1 MKHIRLILAP
11 LALLVLVAPAMAEI
25 LPLSALSTYFNNIKT
40 AEASFTQINDDGTI
54 STGDMLIRRPG
65 RIRFEYNPPDE
76 SLVMASGGQVA
87 IFDPRSNQ
95 PPQRFPL
102 SKTPLFLILAKD
114 VNFDQADMV
123 VGHTTDGTST
133 TVIAQDPKRPE
144 YGSIQLIFTGNP
156 VQLRQWIVTDGSGQQ
171 TTVILGEFS
180 FGRELSVRTFDIRN
194 EMETRGF

>member
-25 LPLSALSTYFNNIKT
+25 LPLSVLSTYFNNIKT

-102 SKTPLFLILAKD
+102 SKTPLFLILAKN
-114 VNFDQADMV
+114 VNFDRADMV
-123 VGHTTDGTST
+123 VGHTTDGIST

-180 FGRELSVRTFDIRN
+180 FGRELGVRTFDIRN
-194 EMETRGF
+194 EMESRGF

>member
-25 LPLSALSTYFNNIKT
+25 LPLSVLSTYFNNIKT

-76 SLVMASGGQVA
+76 SLVLASGGQVA

-180 FGRELSVRTFDIRN
+180 FGRELGVRTFDIRN
-194 EMETRGF
+194 EMESRGF